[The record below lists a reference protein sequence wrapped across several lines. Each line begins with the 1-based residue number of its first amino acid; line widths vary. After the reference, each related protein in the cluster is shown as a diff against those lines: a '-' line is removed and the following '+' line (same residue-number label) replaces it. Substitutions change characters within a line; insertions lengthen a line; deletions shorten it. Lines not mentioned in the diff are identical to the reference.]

1 MSQIY
6 NDNTK
11 QPKPKENQL
20 GILEISA
27 REFTF
32 NLLYLVVQGSARL
45 EHSIHIA
52 KVGV

>member
-1 MSQIY
+1 MQH

-20 GILEISA
+20 GILEISV
-27 REFTF
+27 REFAF
-32 NLLYLVVQGSARL
+32 NLLSLVVQGSAWL